1 MTQHSTIYIT
11 KTDNERLGHLIRQ
24 VRDGYDTANQG
35 YINRLEEE
43 LEYAEVVPSEQIPP
57 DVVTMRSRVELTD
70 LDTDEK
76 MVYSIVFPTEANS
89 DEGKISILAP
99 IATAVLGYR
108 RGDEVE
114 FQAPA
119 RLRRLKIEDIL
130 YQPESAGDL
139 DS

>member
-1 MTQHSTIYIT
+1 MAQHSTIYIT

-24 VRDGYDTANQG
+24 VRDSYDAANQG

-70 LDTDEK
+70 LDTNEK

-119 RLRRLKIEDIL
+119 RLRRLKINDIL

-139 DS
+139 DA

>member
-1 MTQHSTIYIT
+1 MAQQSTIYIT

-24 VRDGYDTANQG
+24 VRDGYDNANQG

-70 LDTDEK
+70 LDTKEK

-99 IATAVLGYR
+99 IATAVLGCR

-119 RLRRLKIEDIL
+119 RVRRLKIEDIL

>member
-1 MTQHSTIYIT
+1 MKQQSTIYIT

-24 VRDGYDTANQG
+24 VRDGYDPSNQA

-43 LEYAEVVPSEQIPP
+43 LEFAEVVPSEQIPP
-57 DVVTMRSRVELTD
+57 DVVTMRSRVRLSD
-70 LDTDEK
+70 LDTKEK
-76 MVYSIVFPTEANS
+76 MVYSIVFPTEADS
-89 DEGKISILAP
+89 EDGKVSILAP
-99 IATAVLGYR
+99 IATAILGSR
-108 RGDEVE
+108 KGDTVE

-119 RLRRLKIEDIL
+119 RVRRLKIEDIL

>member
-24 VRDGYDTANQG
+24 VRDGYDTANQS

-119 RLRRLKIEDIL
+119 RLRRLKINDIL

>member
-1 MTQHSTIYIT
+1 MKQQSTIYIT

-24 VRDGYDTANQG
+24 VRDGYDSSNQA

-43 LEYAEVVPSEQIPP
+43 LEFAEVVPSEQIPP
-57 DVVTMRSRVELTD
+57 DVVTMRSRVRLSD
-70 LDTDEK
+70 LDTKEK
-76 MVYSIVFPTEANS
+76 MVYSIVFPTEADS
-89 DEGKISILAP
+89 EDGKVSILAP
-99 IATAVLGYR
+99 IATAILGSR
-108 RGDEVE
+108 KGDTVE

-119 RLRRLKIEDIL
+119 RVRRLKIEDIL

>member
-89 DEGKISILAP
+89 DEGQISILAP